1 MPVKPYT
8 IDKSRACLKRSDEL
22 MVRGCQGHKRSHSM
36 LEMGYPVFTQRA
48 DGARFWDV
56 DGNEY
61 LDFLLGFGPILLG
74 YNDPAINAALG
85 KQITEGTVFS
95 TAHPKELEIAQMLI
109 DRIPVAEMVG
119 FLIGGSAVTSAAL
132 RLARVYT
139 GREKVI
145 RCGYH
150 GWHSWTRPGDA
161 GIPKGISEL
170 TLDFPYGDLD
180 ALEDRFKEHDNQV
193 ACVIMES
200 VLGDGPPEGFL
211 QGVVDMAHRYG
222 ALAVFDEVK
231 VGFRVAIG
239 GGSEYYG
246 VTPDLATYGKAC
258 CNGFP
263 GSFVAGRKEILG
275 SEACQGAGLAATFH
289 CDLPSLVALEVVIN
303 ELERRDGIAYQWKI
317 GNRLIEG
324 VNKACEEGGLG
335 YKLIGT
341 GPMPTPTMQEEDRDR
356 CIAMLQGCLAR
367 GFYLHPGHPMFLS
380 LAHSEQD
387 IEDTIVAVQESIADL
402 DS

>member
-8 IDKSRACLKRSDEL
+8 IDKSKACLKRSDEL

-74 YNDPAINAALG
+74 YNEPAINAALG

-95 TAHPKELEIAQMLI
+95 TAHPKELEVAQMLI

-132 RLARVYT
+132 RLARTYT

-200 VLGDGPPEGFL
+200 VLGDGPLEGFL